1 MRVKKLAIATAFA
14 IAAIGLVENTAVAAP
29 PATTAEAVAALPSS
43 THGVDRGV
51 DYEAIR
57 DGNSLA
63 VTLAGGTFQVTDD
76 AIDIIAADGTSI
88 ASVPRALTLDE
99 HVITLAPRVDANGT
113 KLVADVAAQDIG
125 YWRMTSPRQRSTEAG
140 AGIGA
145 LIGGIGGAIVGIV
158 IGIAAYGL
166 LLPISLPLGLLIGVL
181 GGMAIGGA
189 AGAAVPNSDVPDRWD
204 YQQECYNSGPYRYCW

>member
-1 MRVKKLAIATAFA
+1 M
-14 IAAIGLVENTAVAAP
+14 
-29 PATTAEAVAALPSS
+29 
-43 THGVDRGV
+43 
-51 DYEAIR
+51 
-57 DGNSLA
+57 
-63 VTLAGGTFQVTDD
+63 AGGTFRVTDD
-76 AIDIIAADGTSI
+76 TIDVIAADGTSL
-88 ASVPRALTLDE
+88 ASVPRALTLDD

-113 KLVADVAAQDIG
+113 KLLADVAAQDIG
-125 YWRMTSPRQRSTEAG
+125 YWRVTSPRQRSSEAG

-145 LIGGIGGAIVGIV
+145 LIGGIGGAIAGIV

-189 AGAAVPNSDVPDRWD
+189 AGASVPNSDVPDRWD